1 MPRAK
6 KAKIHACVAFVNEKL
21 AEQNA
26 ELAQVFGMTGSIYLA
41 VTTCKIDSSKRGRVP
56 MMVANHCPFCGKKFI
71 DGTLRVKGE
80 GTDAKN
86 PTKKTKRQR
95 R

>member
-1 MPRAK
+1 VPKAK
-6 KAKIHACVAFVNEKL
+6 KAKIHACVALINEKL

-26 ELAQVFGMTGSIYLA
+26 ELSQVFTVTGSVYLA
-41 VTTCKIDSSKRGRVP
+41 VATCKIDSSKRGLVP
-56 MMVANHCPFCGKKFI
+56 MMVANHCPFCGKEFI
-71 DGTLRVKGE
+71 AGTLSVKGE